1 MEKSG
6 YGMSVLF
13 PINLEGALEALLFV
27 SPEPLSLKK
36 IAQVLE
42 LSLEEAKEIVL
53 RLQEK
58 LEQDQRGIMLHFSG
72 EEVWLTTRPD
82 FSVYIE
88 RLFKPPAQHLTQAT
102 LETLAIIAYKQPVT
116 KTEIELIRG
125 VKADSSIATL
135 LEKGLIEEA
144 GRKDAPG
151 RPIIYRTTAK
161 FLEFFGLKSLDEL
174 PPLNLE
180 NEAVNDGNNN
190 FKE

>member
-1 MEKSG
+1 MA
-6 YGMSVLF
+6 VLF

-27 SPEPLSLKK
+27 SPEPLTIKK
-36 IAQVLE
+36 IAQTLE
-42 LSLEEAKEIVL
+42 LSLEEALEVVL

-58 LEQDQRGIMLHFSG
+58 LNEDKRGIMVNYAD

-82 FSVYIE
+82 FSHYIE
-88 RLFKPPAQHLTQAT
+88 RLYKPPAQHLTQAT

-125 VKADSSIATL
+125 VKADSSISTL
-135 LEKGLIEEA
+135 LERGFIEEA

-151 RPIIYRTTAK
+151 RPIIYKTTSK

-174 PPLNLE
+174 PPINLE
-180 NEAVNDGNNN
+180 NEIAKDGNNID
-190 FKE
+190 EEEAG

>member
-1 MEKSG
+1 MA
-6 YGMSVLF
+6 VLF

-27 SPEPLSLKK
+27 SPEPLPLKK
-36 IAQVLE
+36 IAQTLE
-42 LSLEEAKEIVL
+42 LSLEETREVVL
-53 RLQEK
+53 RLQDK
-58 LEQDQRGIMLHFSG
+58 LNEDQRGIMLNFAE

-135 LEKGLIEEA
+135 LERGLIEEA
-144 GRKDAPG
+144 GRKEAPG
-151 RPIIYRTTAK
+151 RPILYRTTAK
-161 FLEFFGLKSLDEL
+161 FLEFFGLKSLEEL

-180 NEAVNDGNNN
+180 NEPENDGNNSLKD
-190 FKE
+190 KEN

>member
-1 MEKSG
+1 
-6 YGMSVLF
+6 MSVLF